1 MLRHDGAL
9 STLYAYASM
18 LPAGFPMDAIRCIGK
33 KPPDMIGLPI
43 SKPSRVVLDF
53 FWSCRL
59 SVIADR
65 EWEGGRKREKPGFL
79 LLAERAEPSSL
90 VH

>member
-1 MLRHDGAL
+1 MRQCSRQD
-9 STLYAYASM
+9 S
-18 LPAGFPMDAIRCIGK
+18 PMDAIRCIGK

-43 SKPSRVVLDF
+43 SKPSRMVLDF

>member
-1 MLRHDGAL
+1 
-9 STLYAYASM
+9 
-18 LPAGFPMDAIRCIGK
+18 MDAIRRIGK
-33 KPPDMIGLPI
+33 KPPGMIGHPT
-43 SKPSRVVLDF
+43 SKPRRVVLDFFLFF

-59 SVIADR
+59 SVIAD
-65 EWEGGRKREKPGFL
+65 GAGRGKCKREKTGFL

>member
-1 MLRHDGAL
+1 MLRRDGVL

-18 LPAGFPMDAIRCIGK
+18 LPAGFSGRRIGK

-53 FWSCRL
+53 FFDRVACR
-59 SVIADR
+59 
-65 EWEGGRKREKPGFL
+65 
-79 LLAERAEPSSL
+79 
-90 VH
+90 